1 MDDAIGRKAQLQQ
14 QSDARRARLAELGA
28 SIQQLRADVAAAPVD
43 APAHMHAQHGEL
55 VAQSNA
61 VLNGV
66 TDAEEVLAERRQ
78 QAVGLERSIHAN
90 AQVRHICRPLP
101 CVSAATVPSPSPAL
115 NTFAEPSGAYGT
127 GRHLAAATAPPPPTP
142 APNAVVTA
150 SR

>member
-28 SIQQLRADVAAAPVD
+28 SIQQLRDDVAAAPVD

-78 QAVGLERSIHAN
+78 QAVGLERSIHGN
-90 AQVRHICRPLP
+90 AQVRHIC
-101 CVSAATVPSPSPAL
+101 
-115 NTFAEPSGAYGT
+115 
-127 GRHLAAATAPPPPTP
+127 
-142 APNAVVTA
+142 
-150 SR
+150 